1 MYLINPTPL
10 KIGSAWRR
18 RISDLPD
25 ISQEKRIP
33 VASSVSAMTYAE
45 AEVDRKLHQAHDNFA
60 TIFQASPAILC
71 IIQLSTLRY
80 CEVNRAYEQRTGYS
94 RSEVLGKTCLEFCL
108 CSNAEDFGHMFQ
120 KLITKGRV
128 IGHQKVFQKKS
139 GEPLITFLS
148 SEIIE
153 FGGEPCAL
161 LIAEDIT
168 MRQQAEEARL
178 DLAQRLVN
186 AQEAESTRVARELH
200 DNIGQSLALFSMELE
215 TTKETLTGLSS
226 DSDARLTHLAD
237 KLRDLGRAVGSL
249 SHQLHSS
256 ELELLGFVAAV
267 KSLCREFSEQYHVQV
282 NCDCTGVPNNLAA
295 EISLCLFRVTQEALH
310 NIAKHSL
317 AGTVNFKVHG
327 TSHSLYLSISD
338 DGVGF
343 AQNNLKAKSGLG
355 LTSMRERLHLIGGK
369 FMITSKPGAGT
380 RIGATV
386 PIPNNPD
393 CR

>member
-1 MYLINPTPL
+1 LQIANPW
-10 KIGSAWRR
+10 GR
-18 RISDLPD
+18 RITDLPD
-25 ISQEKRIP
+25 ISQKKRTP
-33 VASSVSAMTYAE
+33 VVSGVSAMSYAE
-45 AEVDRKLHQAHDNFA
+45 AEMDRNLHQARDNFA
-60 TIFQASPAILC
+60 TIFQTSPAILC

-80 CEVNRAYEQRTGYS
+80 CEVNTAYEQHTGYT

-108 CSNAEDFGHMFQ
+108 CSSAEDRDYIFQ
-120 KLITKGRV
+120 QLITKGRL
-128 IGHQKVFQKKS
+128 IGQQKVFQTRT

-148 SEIIE
+148 AEIIE

-168 MRQQAEEARL
+168 MRQRAEEARL
-178 DLAQRLVN
+178 DLAQRLIN
-186 AQEAESTRVARELH
+186 AQEAESTRVSRELH

-215 TTKETLTGLSS
+215 RTRLTLTGLSS

-237 KLRDLGRAVGSL
+237 KVRDLSRAVGSL

-267 KSLCREFSEQYHVQV
+267 KSLCREFSEQYQVQV
-282 NCDCTGVPNNLAA
+282 NCVCNGVPNNLDA
-295 EISLCLFRVTQEALH
+295 EVSLCLFRVTQEGLH

-317 AGTVNFKVHG
+317 AGTVNVKLHG

-343 AQNNLKAKSGLG
+343 AQNNSRAKSGLG
-355 LTSMRERLHLIGGK
+355 LTSMRERLHLLGGK